1 MSKPTQTTPSPTR
14 EKHDA
19 IMALIEPFCR
29 ERLNDEYLDL
39 CRKLAG
45 TLARKRPSP
54 LINGT
59 AAAWACGIIRAIGW
73 ANFLDDRTQQP
84 HMKLPEIDQALGVST
99 ATGQGRSKAIRD
111 LLKIKPF
118 DPAWTLPSRMDR
130 NPMAWLIQVNGMI
143 VDVRHMPR
151 EIQEEALRR
160 GMIPYLPADED
171 GGENTEGND
180 LSGPAPPSRI
190 RIAGHPE
197 E

>member
-1 MSKPTQTTPSPTR
+1 MSKATQTTPSPTR

-19 IMALIEPFCR
+19 IMAVIEPFCR

-39 CRKLAG
+39 GRKLVG

-84 HMKLPEIDQALGVST
+84 HMRLPEIDQALGVST

-118 DPAWTLPSRMDR
+118 DPEWTLPSRIDR

-143 VDVRHMPR
+143 VDVRHLPR
-151 EIQEEALRR
+151 EIQEEAYRR
-160 GMIPYLPADED
+160 GMIPYLAGEGDASARDEEP
-171 GGENTEGND
+171 GK
-180 LSGPAPPSRI
+180 P
-190 RIAGHPE
+190 
-197 E
+197 